1 MSRMSRSILTAP
13 TSVPSATS
21 LHAADE
27 PVPVNA
33 SALTHQNV
41 RELSTS
47 AARTPPG
54 ASACATAGDSCA
66 GTGSLCFVPDGA
78 AGVCARTS
86 AIKSSMGC
94 ERKGGESTEDTG
106 RDHHGGAGA
115 RRTTE
120 PFMVFSCFSA
130 SPCLRGDPVPCSP
143 YSPTISFD
151 RERTEERRPAV
162 ALRPLRAE
170 RRSRPRLIDGDPHRR
185 IARFRERLIPLQRAA
200 GRIEVAV
207 RPDVEPALAGGGGQV
222 L

>member
-13 TSVPSATS
+13 TSVPSGTS

-66 GTGSLCFVPDGA
+66 GTGSLCFVPDSA

-86 AIKSSMGC
+86 AISSSMRLDVTEIGT
-94 ERKGGESTEDTG
+94 ERAEGTG
-106 RDHHGGAGA
+106 LDRHGGSGA
-115 RRTTE
+115 R
-120 PFMVFSCFSA
+120 SCTGFLSCISA
-130 SPCLRGDPVPCSP
+130 SPCPRDDAVPCPPPPPSILFDRV
-143 YSPTISFD
+143 SLFD
-151 RERTEERRPAV
+151 RERAEERRPAV

-200 GRIEVAV
+200 GRIVVHV
-207 RPDVEPALAGGGGQV
+207 RHD
-222 L
+222 